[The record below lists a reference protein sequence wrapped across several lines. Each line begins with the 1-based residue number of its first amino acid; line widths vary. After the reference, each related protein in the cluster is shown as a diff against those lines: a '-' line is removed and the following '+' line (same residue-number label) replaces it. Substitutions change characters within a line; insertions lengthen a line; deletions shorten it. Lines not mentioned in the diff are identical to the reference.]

1 MLAGDHCFRKHKAG
15 TWKKRTRAL
24 HGTSITM
31 TRKGFADEQR
41 LKEEKTVRQVS
52 GGEQSRQERARQ
64 GLDWSISG
72 VPEK

>member
-1 MLAGDHCFRKHKAG
+1 M
-15 TWKKRTRAL
+15 